1 MDKHVDIRKTK
12 EFLEYG
18 FKIVICPICKN
29 ETLDDFFICQHCGWE
44 YDGTTKDEDYSAA
57 NKATVAE
64 YRVEYYRA
72 EYENLVKKAKEK
84 SKEAKSQA
92 WYEPLISDHFIEY
105 VKSDPDYE
113 KDFKD
118 ENSVINQI
126 WDVIGGFTFGNTV
139 RKHSHDTYFF
149 TDIEMDIL
157 RGFNDWELK
166 GYWAFVNDEDNE
178 IDFGEI
184 WESIHK
190 KDQTSSFHELNL
202 SILSEVELA
211 FCIMYQSWSRMGHP
225 SNEYE
230 FTISGDLKKYLL
242 ALKKRHEE
250 TVESAEQI

>member
-1 MDKHVDIRKTK
+1 MDKNIDIRKTK

-18 FKIVICPICKN
+18 FKIVTCPICQN
-29 ETLDDFFICQHCGWE
+29 ETLDDFFICPHCGWE
-44 YDGTTKDEDYSAA
+44 YDGCIKEDDYSSA

-72 EYENLVKKAKEK
+72 EYENLAKNAKEK
-84 SKEAKSQA
+84 STAIKTQA

-118 ENSVINQI
+118 ENSVINHF
-126 WDVIGGFTFGNTV
+126 WDVIEGFTFGNII
-139 RKHSHDTYFF
+139 REHPSKAKDAAK
-149 TDIEMDIL
+149 DIEGL
-157 RGFNDWELK
+157 GYGWWVLK
-166 GYWAFVNDEDNE
+166 GYWVYINDENNE
-178 IDFGEI
+178 RDIGVI
-184 WESIHK
+184 AKSIRE
-190 KDQTSSFHELNL
+190 KDETRSFYEHDLKE
-202 SILSEVELA
+202 LSEVQLA
-211 FCIMYQSWSRMGHP
+211 FLIMYSSWSRMGHP

-250 TVESAEQI
+250 TVESAK